1 MAPVGAATETA
12 RLVTSTPTLHIV
24 GRGIVAQRLQRMLQ
38 DRPIMMHD
46 PRWANVTGVNR
57 GDIVVLAHGGAQD
70 ETASTLLRRGL
81 HVVTVGE
88 QIADTTQLLDTDTTA
103 DGTTLV
109 VGAGMSP
116 GLAGLIARYLADQLE
131 SIDEIHVAVHGTA
144 GPSCARVHH
153 RSLSGLA
160 TGWHDGEWND
170 YVGGSGR
177 ELCWFP
183 EPIGAMD
190 CYRARTAVPLL
201 LHRAFPDVERISGRR
216 SARRRDRLTAWLPML
231 SPPHQE
237 GGIGALRVEVRG
249 ADERGGRQCL
259 VAGVAELVGT
269 AAAATAAAFVTAVID
284 GRIPSGLIVAGAAEL
299 PTVDLLTRIQ
309 SFGVRLQ
316 EFTGVPQPS

>member
-1 MAPVGAATETA
+1 MTGM
-12 RLVTSTPTLHIV
+12 PTVHIV

-38 DRPIMMHD
+38 DRPIMVHD
-46 PRWANVTGVNR
+46 PRWAHVTGVQP
-57 GDIVVLAHGGAQD
+57 GDVAVLAHGGAQA
-70 ETASTLLRRGL
+70 ETTPGLLRRGL

-88 QIADTTQLLDTDTTA
+88 QIADTTQLVATDAAT
-103 DGTTLV
+103 DGRTLV
-109 VGAGMSP
+109 VGAAMSP
-116 GLAGLIARYLADQLE
+116 GLAGLIARHLADQLA
-131 SIDEIHVAVHGTA
+131 SIDEIHVSVHGTA

-160 TGWHDGEWND
+160 TGWHDGEWHD

-201 LHRAFPDVERISGRR
+201 LNRAFPDVDRISGRR

-231 SPPHQE
+231 SPPHHE

-249 ADERGGRQCL
+249 VDEHGGRQCL
-259 VAGVAELVGT
+259 IAGVAELVGT
-269 AAAATAAAFVTAVID
+269 TAAATAAAFVTALIE
-284 GRIPSGLIVAGAAEL
+284 GRIPSGLIVAGAADL
-299 PTVDLLTRIQ
+299 PTVDLLSRIQ